1 MTDLQTK
8 EVLNGFYYFF
18 IYLFF
23 LFFLTKMY
31 IFLEKFQI
39 FQKLAT
45 NCYMEKEFDKN
56 MTQKLK

>member
-39 FQKLAT
+39 FQKLVT
-45 NCYMEKEFDKN
+45 NCYKENEFDKN

>member
-1 MTDLQTK
+1 MTHLQTK

-31 IFLEKFQI
+31 VFLEKFQI
-39 FQKLAT
+39 FQKLLQG
-45 NCYMEKEFDKN
+45 KRV
-56 MTQKLK
+56 

>member
-1 MTDLQTK
+1 M
-8 EVLNGFYYFF
+8 VFIIFF
-18 IYLFF
+18 LFIF

-39 FQKLAT
+39 FPKLAT
-45 NCYMEKEFDKN
+45 NCYKENEFDKN